1 MLDVFSL
8 IFVADT
14 KIIFRYDFVAPL
26 KLFLA
31 MRLII
36 SFSLPAQK
44 LKFFI
49 KHFFCKCDQ
58 ICSFLWIWSQL
69 LKKSLME
76 TFIFCAVSDI
86 QVAKQEYSNFV
97 KASIFCYY
105 EIFLKVFWVV
115 QCVVYPELD

>member
-36 SFSLPAQK
+36 SFSLAAQK
-44 LKFFI
+44 MKFFI
-49 KHFFCKCDQ
+49 KDFFCKCDQ

-97 KASIFCYY
+97 KTSIFCYY